1 MAIKRALIVII
12 GLLLQILLFLFTYL
26 YLADHIVLIN
36 FLYEIIGF
44 LIVLGLIR
52 NSKSYSYILPWIVII
67 LLFPVV
73 GSLLYLIIGYNK
85 KTSRILKK
93 IINSEKK
100 SKQYLVQDQEIREK
114 VKNNSGIRY
123 ITDYIHYPIT
133 TNNDIKYYKVGE
145 LAFEDMLK
153 ELKKAKK
160 FIFLEYFIIKP
171 GKMWNYILEILKEK
185 VKNGVEVR
193 IIYDDLG
200 CIISGFVIN
209 NRDHRK
215 ILVIDG
221 KVAFSGGI
229 NIADEYINIGSK
241 IGHWKD
247 NAVKVLGDAVWSY
260 TVMFLTMWNAFKND
274 NENFEKYKYKFT
286 KEIKN
291 RGYISPYGETP
302 LDEEIAGQNI
312 YLNIINQANDYIYIS
327 TPYLIID
334 TDMMNALSLAAK
346 RGVDVKIIIPGIP
359 DKKIVYSLSESYAE
373 LLIKE
378 GVKVYK
384 YTPGFIHAKVF
395 VSDDQKANVG
405 TINLDYRSLY
415 LNFECGMYMENV
427 ECIKEI
433 KEDMIDTINKSFEL
447 TKKDIK
453 KSPLKSIKQAL
464 LRLIAPL
471 M

>member
-200 CIISGFVIN
+200 CINS
-209 NRDHRK
+209 
-215 ILVIDG
+215 L
-221 KVAFSGGI
+221 
-229 NIADEYINIGSK
+229 ET
-241 IGHWKD
+241 
-247 NAVKVLGDAVWSY
+247 SY
-260 TVMFLTMWNAFKND
+260 PKKL
-274 NENFEKYKYKFT
+274 
-286 KEIKN
+286 
-291 RGYISPYGETP
+291 
-302 LDEEIAGQNI
+302 
-312 YLNIINQANDYIYIS
+312 
-327 TPYLIID
+327 
-334 TDMMNALSLAAK
+334 
-346 RGVDVKIIIPGIP
+346 
-359 DKKIVYSLSESYAE
+359 KKIWY
-373 LLIKE
+373 
-378 GVKVYK
+378 
-384 YTPGFIHAKVF
+384 
-395 VSDDQKANVG
+395 
-405 TINLDYRSLY
+405 
-415 LNFECGMYMENV
+415 
-427 ECIKEI
+427 
-433 KEDMIDTINKSFEL
+433 
-447 TKKDIK
+447 
-453 KSPLKSIKQAL
+453 
-464 LRLIAPL
+464 
-471 M
+471 